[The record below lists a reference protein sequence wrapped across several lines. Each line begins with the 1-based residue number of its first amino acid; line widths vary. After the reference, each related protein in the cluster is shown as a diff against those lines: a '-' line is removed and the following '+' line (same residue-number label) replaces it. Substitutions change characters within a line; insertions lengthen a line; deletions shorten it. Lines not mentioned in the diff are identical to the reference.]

1 MPILKNNK
9 FLQEEHPPFLSNG
22 VKELFEKLKSEH
34 TDDEIA
40 LLRRAYEFAARA
52 HEGQKRKSGAPFIS
66 HPLATVER
74 LVEMHLDA
82 PAIAAAFLHDVCED
96 TKYTIKDIQKEFG
109 EEIAFIVEGVTKLNK
124 IKYKGSER
132 TAESLRKMFLAIGE
146 DIRIVI
152 LKLVDRVH
160 NMETLAFLPPEKQKR
175 IALETIEIYASL
187 AYRLGMTELSGDL
200 EDLAFPYVYPEEHAW
215 IEEHARERY
224 KDADRYIKTLKPLL
238 EEELKKENIE
248 VIDIHARK
256 KHTYSLYKKLLKYDM
271 DIEKITDIVA
281 LRVIVPSIEACYGAL
296 GVIHKLWPPL
306 PGKIKDYI
314 ALPKPNGYRSLH
326 TTVFGIDGKPVEIQM
341 RTPEMH
347 AEAEAG
353 IAAHW
358 AYTEFKKREPD
369 AEKKGKHSFAHK
381 KQAAWIQ
388 QLREWQKEFES
399 PSEFLE
405 SLKIDFFKSRIFVL
419 TPKGDVFDLP
429 EGSTPVDFAYHVHTQ
444 IGNTATGARVN
455 GKMVALD
462 HLLRNGDIVEILTQ
476 KNKKPNPDWLGVVKS
491 TEARKKISSFI
502 RKMEEERK
510 FQKPGGELVE
520 FRVTAHDRI
529 GLLRD
534 VTDAFAQSKI
544 NLKNVGMETKNRTFP
559 VLIIHALLKNR
570 AELEKLM
577 IKIKRVKGVEEIGYK
592 LL

>member
-1 MPILKNNK
+1 MSLPKNNK
-9 FLQEEHPPFLSNG
+9 FLQEEHPPFFSNG
-22 VKELFEKLKSEH
+22 AKELFEKLKPEH

-40 LLRRAYEFAARA
+40 LIRRAYEFAARA
-52 HEGQKRKSGAPFIS
+52 HNGQKRKSGEPYIS
-66 HPLATVER
+66 HPLATSER
-74 LVEMHLDA
+74 LIEMKLDT

-96 TKYTIKDIQKEFG
+96 TKYTIQDIQKEFG

-132 TAESLRKMFLAIGE
+132 TAESLRKMFLAIAE

-152 LKLVDRVH
+152 LKLADRVH
-160 NMETLAFLPPEKQKR
+160 NMETLSFLPPEKQKR

-215 IEEHARERY
+215 IEDHARERY
-224 KDADRYIKTLKPLL
+224 ADADRYIKTLKPLL

-256 KHTYSLYKKLLKYDM
+256 KHKYSLYKKLLKYDM

-281 LRVIVPSIEACYGAL
+281 LRVIVPSIEACYGTL

-347 AEAEAG
+347 AEAESG

-358 AYTEFKKREPD
+358 AYTEFKKTKSESYKDR
-369 AEKKGKHSFAHK
+369 KHSFAKTH
-381 KQAAWIQ
+381 QTGWIQ

-399 PSEFLE
+399 PNEFLE
-405 SLKIDFFKSRIFVL
+405 SLKIDFFKNRIFVL

-429 EGSTPVDFAYHVHTQ
+429 EGSTPVDFAYHVHTD

-462 HLLRNGDIVEILTQ
+462 HPLRNGDIVEILTQ
-476 KNKKPNPDWLGVVKS
+476 KNKKPNPDWLSVVKS
-491 TEARKKISSFI
+491 TEARKKISSFV
-502 RKMEEERK
+502 RKMEEEKR

-520 FRVTAHDRI
+520 FRLTVHDRV

-534 VTDAFAQSKI
+534 VSHAFTLAHI
-544 NLKNVGMETKNRTFP
+544 NMKSVITETKNRTFP
-559 VLIIHALLKNR
+559 VLIIQSPLKNR
-570 AELEKLM
+570 SEFEKLM
-577 IKIKRVKGVEEIGYK
+577 IKIKGVKGVEEVGYK

>member
-52 HEGQKRKSGAPFIS
+52 HEGQKRKSGEAYIS
-66 HPLATVER
+66 HPLATAER
-74 LVEMHLDA
+74 LVEMRLDA
-82 PAIAAAFLHDVCED
+82 PAIAAAFLHDICED
-96 TKYTIKDIQKEFG
+96 TKYTVTDIQKEFG
-109 EEIAFIVEGVTKLNK
+109 NEIAFIVEGVTKLNK

-132 TAESLRKMFLAIGE
+132 TAESLRKMFLAIAE

-152 LKLVDRVH
+152 LKLADRVH
-160 NMETLAFLPPEKQKR
+160 NMETLSFLPPEKQKR

-200 EDLAFPYVYPEEHAW
+200 EDLAFPYIYPAEFEW
-215 IEEHARERY
+215 LTQNARERY
-224 KDADRYIKTLKPLL
+224 ADLDRYIQNVKPLL
-238 EEELKKENIE
+238 EEELKKENIR
-248 VIDIHARK
+248 VIDIHARA
-256 KHTYSLYKKLLKYDM
+256 KHKYSLYKKLLKYDM
-271 DIEKITDIVA
+271 DIGKITDIIA
-281 LRVIVPSIEACYGAL
+281 LRVIVPSIEACYGTL
-296 GVIHKLWPPL
+296 GVVHKLWPPM

-326 TTVFGIDGKPVEIQM
+326 TTVFGPEGKPVEIQM

-347 AEAEAG
+347 EEAESG

-369 AEKKGKHSFAHK
+369 AIKKGRHSFAHQ
-381 KQAAWIQ
+381 KQAAWIE
-388 QLREWQKEFES
+388 QLRDWQKEFEN
-399 PSEFLE
+399 PNEFLE
-405 SLKIDFFKSRIFVL
+405 SLNIDFFKNRIFVL

-444 IGNTATGARVN
+444 IGNTTTGARVN

-462 HLLRNGDIVEILTQ
+462 HSLRNGDIVEILTQ
-476 KNKKPNPDWLGVVKS
+476 KNKKPNPDWLAVVKS
-491 TEARKKISSFI
+491 TEARKKIASFV
-502 RKMEEERK
+502 RKMEEEKR
-510 FQKPGGELVE
+510 FQKPGGEMVE
-520 FRVTAHDRI
+520 FRLTVHDRV

-534 VTDAFAQSKI
+534 VSQAFVLAHI
-544 NLKNVGMETKNRTFP
+544 NMKSVVTETKNRTFP

-570 AELEKLM
+570 TELEKLM
-577 IKIKRVKGVEEIGYK
+577 IKIKGVKGVEEIGYK